1 MINAGGRGEGQ
12 LDGAKKAAGD
22 APEDVVLVRKE
33 KMKNRSGMT
42 VRPTPDMEL
51 P

>member
-1 MINAGGRGEGQ
+1 MRVSWTALGKQGG
-12 LDGAKKAAGD
+12 AAGD

-33 KMKNRSGMT
+33 NMKNRSGMT